1 MTVDPEMRQQL
12 LSEHIQFFNE
22 KLLEVEND
30 IATESESLGS
40 ISDSLRQQRDR
51 LEIEIGS
58 HQFEKDS
65 LDKND
70 NDLLEQLTALLIG
83 PVKNLGDY
91 A

>member
-22 KLLEVEND
+22 KLLEVEHD

-40 ISDSLRQQRDR
+40 IRDSLRQQRDR

-58 HQFEKDS
+58 YQFEKDS